1 MPLNQCSANTSV
13 VGSCITC
20 LSKEAGLCYFY
31 LFFSVSGWASE
42 DLVTELF
49 ISRVNVFG
57 YFFFFFKP
65 NRVLFNVS
73 LIV

>member
-1 MPLNQCSANTSV
+1 M
-13 VGSCITC
+13 
-20 LSKEAGLCYFY
+20 
-31 LFFSVSGWASE
+31 LFVFIYYFSVSGWASE

-57 YFFFFFKP
+57 YFFYFIFKP